1 MLNNIIRRDPFG
13 DVLDDV
19 FKGFFGRPLALE
31 SGEPVR
37 RMAIEV
43 TENDGAYNVT
53 AELPGV
59 KKDDIRVT
67 IEGDQVSVSAET
79 RTGRETK
86 QGDRI
91 VHSERYVGKIMRTF
105 RLGQEID
112 EAAASAK
119 YADGVLE
126 LVLPKKAVAGTRQLT
141 IQ

>member
-1 MLNNIIRRDPFG
+1 MLNNIIRRDPLG
-13 DVLDDV
+13 DVFDDV
-19 FKGFFGRPLALE
+19 FKGFFGRPLAQE
-31 SGEPVR
+31 TGEPVR

-43 TENDGAYNVT
+43 AESDGAYKVT

-59 KKDDIRVT
+59 KKDDIHVT

-79 RTGRETK
+79 RAGRETK
-86 QGDRI
+86 GGGRI
-91 VHSERYVGKIMRTF
+91 VHSERYAGKIMRAF

-119 YADGVLE
+119 YSDGVLE
-126 LVLPKKAVAGTRQLT
+126 LVLPKKAVAGTRKLT